1 MKNKIGRKILGLT
14 LMTIMLAGSMTIAS
28 PGFVPD
34 AYAINA
40 NLLVSADNTGGFVYG
55 PQVIEILI
63 IDGDIASDALP
74 PDVTVNGDA
83 VLMTAAND
91 GNWYAYIA
99 DDASVAAVSGT
110 AEARQENPGLNFGDN
125 TCAGTLNGN
134 AADVYCGSPAANAVK
149 SAKTPTDAD
158 TADIWPFIQT
168 YTFPIAVEIQYN
180 KAGGSDD
187 IQTATLDF
195 DDNVS
200 GALSLDRSI
209 YPSGAAVH
217 AIISD
222 HRLNIDP
229 TSADVWT
236 WNTASQQK
244 YYGDAAVNPAE
255 RTIVLGTAVSA
266 VCTSCSVVI
275 DAGIQGS
282 GLTEDVIYTASVPG
296 LPLPDATGYLQA
308 GAVTAAAAGGED
320 SAWFAVREINGPN
333 TGIFSTTTAEGDSVL
348 AVADDATRGAAA
360 AITYDNS
367 TIGIHIQYSTATVE
381 IQSLDGTWKSGS
393 PVPIVV
399 VDGDANKNSR
409 IVDDLSVSDMDSAV
423 PTLVTGDPFTMGEI
437 SDRIVTWT
445 VHRVAIPNAEYDRML
460 AVLNDPDSA
469 EDGKFLYTHEQEGP
483 IRLGGI
489 QKLSED
495 APWTEHPTEPRRIGI
510 RYITHVDDLS
520 QRGIVGLHE
529 NFDPLVAQSL
539 TALGVKDLQSVP
551 TKVLVF
557 DFDYVGADRIR
568 EMLIDNRSSMET
580 GFNMFNYNV
589 ESFQTDAVAFE
600 IRVDGVPVTERIPL
614 GGQSGHVNISDA
626 QIQKLFG
633 YPADVATTVATTAA
647 ITEDQKADP
656 PSGYT
661 QILIFFAKP
670 VNLDT
675 TKQPVIADFIS
686 FGYKND
692 GMTGSERVANQI
704 LRLELEESGPDTGS
718 LEGTLEYI
726 MINQLNINDPA
737 TYAGLSPV
745 GSAASFV
752 AVEAMTGSDGAPS
765 VTYLDVDTTGAKVP
779 VFAREDI
786 RTHSAA
792 VSLDA
797 ESFGVSDKV
806 TVTLKDLDLNV
817 DSGMPD
823 VYTVVTAD
831 EGVEEANRDAVGSA
845 STANG
850 GTSVALSD
858 GSQLGVLLDV
868 AFDDQRWTAQRDDN
882 HNYTACTKTLMESG
896 ENAGLGDTGFSM
908 AETGDATGV
917 FVGTFSVPASLCRD
931 GESSPEPVAGLDII
945 KVRYV
950 DFSDATG
957 DTVMAG
963 NSATIK
969 AGVGSVVLP
978 DRQTPSETVP
988 GLRIVDASGNSVD
1001 AVSVGRQ
1008 VQVTVDL
1015 SNGRNTSQD
1024 FAYLVQV
1031 QDSEGVAV
1039 ALSWISGSLLDGQ
1052 SLSPSVSWT
1061 PSEAGTYAI
1070 TAFVWESV
1078 ENPTAL
1084 LPSLAADV
1092 VVN

>member
-1 MKNKIGRKILGLT
+1 
-14 LMTIMLAGSMTIAS
+14 
-28 PGFVPD
+28 
-34 AYAINA
+34 
-40 NLLVSADNTGGFVYG
+40 
-55 PQVIEILI
+55 
-63 IDGDIASDALP
+63 
-74 PDVTVNGDA
+74 
-83 VLMTAAND
+83 
-91 GNWYAYIA
+91 
-99 DDASVAAVSGT
+99 
-110 AEARQENPGLNFGDN
+110 
-125 TCAGTLNGN
+125 
-134 AADVYCGSPAANAVK
+134 
-149 SAKTPTDAD
+149 
-158 TADIWPFIQT
+158 
-168 YTFPIAVEIQYN
+168 
-180 KAGGSDD
+180 
-187 IQTATLDF
+187 
-195 DDNVS
+195 
-200 GALSLDRSI
+200 
-209 YPSGAAVH
+209 
-217 AIISD
+217 
-222 HRLNIDP
+222 
-229 TSADVWT
+229 
-236 WNTASQQK
+236 
-244 YYGDAAVNPAE
+244 
-255 RTIVLGTAVSA
+255 
-266 VCTSCSVVI
+266 
-275 DAGIQGS
+275 
-282 GLTEDVIYTASVPG
+282 
-296 LPLPDATGYLQA
+296 
-308 GAVTAAAAGGED
+308 
-320 SAWFAVREINGPN
+320 
-333 TGIFSTTTAEGDSVL
+333 
-348 AVADDATRGAAA
+348 
-360 AITYDNS
+360 
-367 TIGIHIQYSTATVE
+367 
-381 IQSLDGTWKSGS
+381 
-393 PVPIVV
+393 
-399 VDGDANKNSR
+399 
-409 IVDDLSVSDMDSAV
+409 
-423 PTLVTGDPFTMGEI
+423 
-437 SDRIVTWT
+437 
-445 VHRVAIPNAEYDRML
+445 ML

-520 QRGIVGLHE
+520 QRGIVGLHK

-539 TALGVKDLQSVP
+539 TAFGVKDLQSVP

-633 YPADVATTVATTAA
+633 YPADVATTTA

-675 TKQPVIADFIS
+675 TKRSVIADFIS

-718 LEGTLEYI
+718 FEGTLEYI

-752 AVEAMTGSDGAPS
+752 AVEAMTGNGGAPR
-765 VTYLDVDTTGAKVP
+765 VTYLDVDTTGTNVP
-779 VFAREDI
+779 VFARADV

-792 VSLDA
+792 VSLNA

-858 GSQLGVLLDV
+858 ESQLGVLLDV

-931 GESSPEPVAGLDII
+931 GELSPEPVAGLDII

-963 NSATIK
+963 NGATIK
-969 AGVGSVVLP
+969 AGVGSVVLS
-978 DRQTPSETVP
+978 DRQASSETVP

-1001 AVSVGRQ
+1001 AVSVDRQ

-1031 QDSEGVAV
+1031 QDSEGVTV

-1084 LPSLAADV
+1084 LPPLAADV

>member
-40 NLLVSADNTGGFVYG
+40 NLLVSADNTGGSVYG

-125 TCAGTLNGN
+125 TCAGTLNGD

-168 YTFPIAVEIQYN
+168 YTFPTAVEIQYN
-180 KAGGSDD
+180 KAGGGDD
-187 IQTATLDF
+187 DTQTATLDF
-195 DDNVS
+195 DDNAS
-200 GALSLDRSI
+200 GLSLDRSI

-244 YYGDAAVNPAE
+244 YYGDAAVNPAK

-275 DAGIQGS
+275 DAGIQGP

-308 GAVTAAAAGGED
+308 GAVTPAAAGGED

-348 AVADDATRGAAA
+348 AVADDAPRGAAA
-360 AITYDNS
+360 AITYDNN

-381 IQSLDGTWKSGS
+381 IQSPDGTWKSGS
-393 PVPIVV
+393 PVPVVV

-551 TKVLVF
+551 TRVLVF

-633 YPADVATTVATTAA
+633 YPADVATTTT

-670 VNLDT
+670 VHLDT
-675 TKQPVIADFIS
+675 TKRSVIADFIS

-737 TYAGLSPV
+737 TYVGLLPV

-779 VFAREDI
+779 VFARADVH
-786 RTHSAA
+786 THSAA
-792 VSLDA
+792 VSLNA
-797 ESFGVSDKV
+797 ESFGASDTV
-806 TVTLKDLDLNV
+806 TVTLEDLDLNV

-858 GSQLGVLLDV
+858 ESQLGVLLDV

-896 ENAGLGDTGFSM
+896 ENTGLGDTGFSM

-957 DTVMAG
+957 DTVMVG

-969 AGVGSVVLP
+969 AGVGSVVLS
-978 DRQTPSETVP
+978 DRQAPSETVP

-1024 FAYLVQV
+1024 FAYLVQI
-1031 QDSEGVAV
+1031 QDGEGVTV

-1078 ENPTAL
+1078 DNPTAL
-1084 LPSLAADV
+1084 LPPLAADV

>member
-125 TCAGTLNGN
+125 TCAGTLNGD

-348 AVADDATRGAAA
+348 AVADDAPRGAAA

-381 IQSLDGTWKSGS
+381 IQSPDGTWKSGS
-393 PVPIVV
+393 PVPVVV

-551 TKVLVF
+551 TRVLVF
-557 DFDYVGADRIR
+557 DFDYIGADRIR

-633 YPADVATTVATTAA
+633 YPADVATTVATTA
-647 ITEDQKADP
+647 ITEDQKTDP

-765 VTYLDVDTTGAKVP
+765 VTYLDVDTTGTKVP
-779 VFAREDI
+779 VFARADVP
-786 RTHSAA
+786 THSAA

-896 ENAGLGDTGFSM
+896 ENTGLGDTGFSM

-917 FVGTFSVPASLCRD
+917 FVGTFLVPASLCRD

-1015 SNGRNTSQD
+1015 SNGRSTSQD

-1061 PSEAGTYAI
+1061 PSEAGAYAI

-1078 ENPTAL
+1078 DNPTAL
-1084 LPSLAADV
+1084 LPPLAADV

>member
-40 NLLVSADNTGGFVYG
+40 NLLVSADNTGGSVYG

-74 PDVTVNGDA
+74 LDVTVNGDA

-125 TCAGTLNGN
+125 TCAGTLNGD

-168 YTFPIAVEIQYN
+168 YTFPTAVEIQYN
-180 KAGGSDD
+180 KAGGGDD
-187 IQTATLDF
+187 DTQTATLDF
-195 DDNVS
+195 DDNAS
-200 GALSLDRSI
+200 GLSLDRSI

-244 YYGDAAVNPAE
+244 YYGDAAVNPAK

-275 DAGIQGS
+275 DVGIQGP

-348 AVADDATRGAAA
+348 AVADDAPRGAAA
-360 AITYDNS
+360 AITYDNN

-381 IQSLDGTWKSGS
+381 IQSPDGTWKSGS

-551 TKVLVF
+551 TRVLVF

-633 YPADVATTVATTAA
+633 YPADVATTTT

-675 TKQPVIADFIS
+675 TKQPVIADFLS

-718 LEGTLEYI
+718 FEGTLEYI

-752 AVEAMTGSDGAPS
+752 AVEAMTGSDGAPR
-765 VTYLDVDTTGAKVP
+765 VTYLDVDTTGTKVP
-779 VFAREDI
+779 VFARADVP
-786 RTHSAA
+786 THSAV

-931 GESSPEPVAGLDII
+931 GELSPEPVAGLDII

-957 DTVMAG
+957 DTVMVG

-1031 QDSEGVAV
+1031 QDSEGVTV

>member
-1 MKNKIGRKILGLT
+1 MKNEIGRKILSLT
-14 LMTIMLAGSMTIAS
+14 LMTIMLAGSMTIAF
-28 PGFVPD
+28 PGSIPD
-34 AYAINA
+34 AYAVNA
-40 NLLVSADNTGGFVYG
+40 NLLVSADNTGGSVYG

-63 IDGDIASDALP
+63 IDGDITSDALP

-125 TCAGTLNGN
+125 TCTGVANGD
-134 AADVYCGSPAANAVK
+134 AADVYCGGSTTTANAVK

-168 YTFPIAVEIQYN
+168 YTFPSAIEIQYN
-180 KAGGSDD
+180 KAGGGDD
-187 IQTATLDF
+187 TQTTTFDF
-195 DDNVS
+195 DDNGS

-209 YPSGAAVH
+209 YPSGAVVH

-244 YYGDAAVNPAE
+244 YYGDAAVNPDE

-275 DAGIQGS
+275 DAGIQGL
-282 GLTEDVIYTASVPG
+282 GLAEDVIYTASVPG

-308 GAVTAAAAGGED
+308 GAVTPAAAGGED

-333 TGIFSTTTAEGDSVL
+333 TGIFSTTTNNDSVL
-348 AVADDATRGAAA
+348 TVADDAPRGAAA
-360 AITYDNS
+360 AITYDDNA
-367 TIGIHIQYSTATVE
+367 IGIHIQYSTATVE

-399 VDGDANKNSR
+399 VDGDADKNSR
-409 IVDDLSVSDMDSAV
+409 VVDGLSVSDIDSAV

-445 VHRVAIPNAEYDRML
+445 VHRIATPNAEYDRML

-520 QRGIVGLHE
+520 QRGIVGLHK

-539 TALGVKDLQSVP
+539 TAFGVKDLQSVP
-551 TKVLVF
+551 TRVLVF
-557 DFDYVGADRIR
+557 DFDYVGADRMR
-568 EMLIDNRSSMET
+568 EMLIDNRSGLQT

-589 ESFQTDAVAFE
+589 ESFQTDVVAFE
-600 IRVDGVPVTERIPL
+600 IRVNGVPVTERIPL

-633 YPADVATTVATTAA
+633 YPVDVATTTT

-661 QILIFFAKP
+661 QILLFFAKP

-675 TKQPVIADFIS
+675 TKQPVIADFFS

-718 LEGTLEYI
+718 FEGTLEYI
-726 MINQLNINDPA
+726 MINQLNINDPS
-737 TYAGLSPV
+737 TYAGLSPI

-752 AVEAMTGSDGAPS
+752 AVEAMTGNGGAPS
-765 VTYLDVDTTGAKVP
+765 VTYLDVDAAGIPIP

-786 RTHSAA
+786 HTHSAA
-792 VSLDA
+792 VFLDA

-868 AFDDQRWTAQRDDN
+868 AFDDQRWTAQTDDN

-896 ENAGLGDTGFSM
+896 ENTGLGDTGFSM

-917 FVGTFSVPASLCRD
+917 FVGTFSVPASLCRG
-931 GESSPEPVAGLDII
+931 GELSPEPVAGLDII
-945 KVRYV
+945 KVRYA

-957 DTVMAG
+957 DTVMVG
-963 NSATIK
+963 NGATIK
-969 AGVGSVVLP
+969 TGVGSVVLS
-978 DRQTPSETVP
+978 DRQASSETVP

-1001 AVSVGRQ
+1001 AVSVDRQ
-1008 VQVTVDL
+1008 VQVAVDL

-1031 QDSEGVAV
+1031 QDSEGVTV

-1078 ENPTAL
+1078 DNPTAL
-1084 LPSLAADV
+1084 LPPLAADV